1 MFKNHIPRRSF
12 MIICEE
18 KTKEGF
24 VIPVPTDLSPLTK
37 EKEREKA
44 TSLDEH
50 TKTPTSENAHKSKR
64 EKHWELDNSSGSIWS
79 WTRLLNDVS
88 KPFKQCIQHVYDT
101 NTTTMFIR
109 I

>member
-1 MFKNHIPRRSF
+1 

-64 EKHWELDNSSGSIWS
+64 EKH
-79 WTRLLNDVS
+79 
-88 KPFKQCIQHVYDT
+88 
-101 NTTTMFIR
+101 
-109 I
+109 